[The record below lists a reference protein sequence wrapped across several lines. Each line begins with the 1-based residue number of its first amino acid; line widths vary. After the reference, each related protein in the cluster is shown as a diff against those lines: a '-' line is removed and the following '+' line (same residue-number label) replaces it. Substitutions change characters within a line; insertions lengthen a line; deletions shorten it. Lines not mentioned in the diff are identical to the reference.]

1 MLSSDLDNLLQP
13 VSADAPCGA
22 DLEYD
27 PAFAELERVSQG
39 KAEQQIGETII
50 PAEEPDW
57 KAVQKKALELLPRG
71 KDLRASV
78 HLARS
83 LLRTDG
89 WPGFAQGLSVLR
101 GFVETYWEGLYPRL
115 DPDDDNDP
123 TMRINILNGLGD
135 GTVLN
140 AVRSTPLVASRTL
153 GRFGLKELEIVSGDV
168 PAPPAGEGN
177 GSSGP
182 TEASI
187 DGAVMDADLTTLQQ
201 TAASVKACV
210 EALNGLEAA
219 VNAHVG
225 AGTGPNFGKLM
236 ALLRKADQFMTTKV
250 AMRAPVESASGDAS
264 NGVAHPGAA
273 PAGGGGFVGG
283 TIRSRDDVLK
293 ALDAIA
299 TYYERYE
306 PSSPIPLFMARCR
319 KMVTMGFV
327 DIVKE
332 LVPDVLSQ
340 VEILKG
346 REE

>member
-13 VSADAPCGA
+13 VSADAPCGS

-50 PAEEPDW
+50 PAEEPEW

-71 KDLRASV
+71 KDLRAAV

-89 WPGFAQGLSVLR
+89 WPGFAQGLNVLR

-123 TMRINILNGLGD
+123 TMRINILNGLAD

-153 GRFGLKELEIVSGDV
+153 GRFGLKELEIASGDV
-168 PAPPAGEGN
+168 PAPVGADGN
-177 GSSGP
+177 PTGP
-182 TEASI
+182 SEASI
-187 DGAVMDADLTTLQQ
+187 DGAVMDADLTSLQQ
-201 TAASVKACV
+201 TAESVKACV
-210 EALNGLEAA
+210 EGLNGLEAA

-225 AGTGPNFGKLM
+225 AGTGPNFGKLT
-236 ALLRKADQFMTTKV
+236 ALIRRADQFMTSKL
-250 AMRAPVESASGDAS
+250 AMRAPAETAGGDSS
-264 NGVAHPGAA
+264 NGVGHQGGAA
-273 PAGGGGFVGG
+273 PAGGFVAGA
-283 TIRSRDDVLK
+283 IRSRDDVVK

-346 REE
+346 RVEE